1 MKPRQTNISRPLTES
16 RIVTADGEANK
27 RALFIVITDYP
38 GGAER
43 VAFGLASELARR
55 GDWKVEVMIVCSA
68 LPASFSAHV
77 LPTSVRISY
86 GFSRNWFLSFPLL
99 PFRLLFR
106 RYELV
111 LTTHVY
117 TNALLSALRGLGLIS
132 TATLIL
138 RESTSIFDRTSGLKR
153 RMFGWLYRLYGRED
167 LVIAQTS
174 YMKDHLRPRLNRRS
188 STRIAVLPNPVDL
201 RLIER
206 QALAPVDSNLRER
219 LAGRIN
225 VVFCGRLMPL
235 KRPGAALE
243 AFRLAAVE
251 SRDLQ
256 LVFVGDGPLEQ
267 DLRREAHRSGLA
279 DRVVFLGF
287 RMDPFAIIA
296 SCQYGLVTSS
306 REGFPNVLLEM
317 MACGLCKIITTP
329 CAGGLEELDC
339 VERTAS
345 FHAREIGEALK
356 QAIQS
361 GADCRDAYRAYV
373 QSRSVAAYVDRMLEL
388 AGASSQ

>member
-1 MKPRQTNISRPLTES
+1 M
-16 RIVTADGEANK
+16 TADGEADK

-43 VAFGLASELARR
+43 VTFGLAAELARR
-55 GDWKVEVMIVCSA
+55 GDLKVEVMIVCSA
-68 LPASFSAHV
+68 LPDSFSAHV
-77 LPTSVRISY
+77 LPPSVRISY
-86 GFSRNWFLSFPLL
+86 GFSRNWFLAFPLL

-111 LTTHVY
+111 FTTHVY

-138 RESTSIFDRTSGLKR
+138 RESTSIFDRTRGMKR
-153 RMFGWLYRLYGRED
+153 RMFGWLYRMYGQED
-167 LVIAQTS
+167 LVIAQTG
-174 YMKDHLRPRLNRRS
+174 YMKDHLGPRLHPRS
-188 STRIAVLPNPVDL
+188 SSRIAVLPNPVDL

-206 QALAPVDSNLRER
+206 QARLPLDPQLRER
-219 LAGRIN
+219 LDGRIN

-243 AFRLAAVE
+243 AFRLAAAE

-267 DLRREAHRSGLA
+267 DLRREAAQSGVA

-287 RMDPFAIIA
+287 QMNPFPIIG

-317 MACGLCKIITTP
+317 MACGLRKIITTP
-329 CAGGLEELDC
+329 CADGLEELDC

-345 FHAREIGEALK
+345 FDAREIGEALK

-373 QSRSVAAYVDRMLEL
+373 QARSVAAYVDRMLEL